1 MTQLFEAREL
11 EGDSV
16 EKGRVKRFKQ
26 IMRMTFFLFKG
37 YFYCSNSLADLF
49 TLCIYTGS
57 NHCQQV
63 FSEEGE
69 KSASAHSSSVMR
81 LIESITVIMGFAVP
95 LSVETGCSALYSAR
109 ISR

>member
-57 NHCQQV
+57 SHCQQV
-63 FSEEGE
+63 FSGEG
-69 KSASAHSSSVMR
+69 KKMLQ
-81 LIESITVIMGFAVP
+81 LIHHP
-95 LSVETGCSALYSAR
+95 
-109 ISR
+109 